1 MCKYILDKINAFCN
15 LMNDTTT
22 CKKIIYTL
30 HFLISVCLF
39 ASLISCGAKSKEDIP
54 SPFLNLPEYK
64 LSEEEK
70 DHLNRKCSEWF
81 DTMLRRSNFNG
92 GMLVSKN
99 GIPVFETYRGL
110 SHVKNGDSISNL
122 TPFHIASVSKTF
134 TAMSILLLENQ
145 GKLNI
150 DSSFTHYFPEAYL
163 PGVSLRMLLNHRS
176 GLPNYAYF
184 MEDLGWNKKDTLKNE
199 DILHALTTRRKEI
212 KNIGRSDKYFSYSNT
227 NYALLALVIE
237 KVSGKSYSAFL
248 QENFFTPLQM
258 NNTFVY
264 RMNDSLHD
272 GLSYDGRGTAIPV
285 NFLDDIYGDK
295 NIYSTP
301 RDLLQWSR
309 GLEPGIIFDS
319 ATLAKAF
326 TPYSNEKPGKKNYG
340 LGWRM
345 NIFSDGSKTIF
356 HNGWWHGNN
365 AVFIHLYEQ
374 NACIIVLGNY
384 FTRNIYKAHQLIGL
398 FIHSLAD
405 EVHLFEE

>member
-1 MCKYILDKINAFCN
+1 MCKYILDKINALLN
-15 LMNDTTT
+15 LMNDITSRN
-22 CKKIIYTL
+22 KSFYAL
-30 HFLISVCLF
+30 NFLLSLCVVVY
-39 ASLISCGAKSKEDIP
+39 LISCGAKSKQDIP
-54 SPFLNLPEYK
+54 SPYIKLPTYT
-64 LSEEEK
+64 LSEEENAE
-70 DHLNRKCSEWF
+70 LNRKCSMWF
-81 DTMLRRSNFNG
+81 DSMLRKSNFNG
-92 GMLVSKN
+92 GMLVAKN

-110 SHVKNGDSISNL
+110 THIKKGDTISSN

-134 TAMSILLLENQ
+134 TAMSILLLEQQ

-150 DSSFTHYFPEAYL
+150 DSSFTHYLPDAYL
-163 PGVSLRMLLNHRS
+163 PGVTLRMLMNHRS

-184 MEDLGWNKKDTLKNE
+184 MEDLGWNKKDTLRNE
-199 DILHALTTRRKEI
+199 DILNALSTRRNEI
-212 KNIGRSDKYFSYSNT
+212 KNIGRPDRYFSYSNT
-227 NYALLALVIE
+227 NYALLGLVIE
-237 KVSGKSYSAFL
+237 KVSGQTYSDFL
-248 QENFFTPLQM
+248 KENFFTPLQM

-264 RMNDSLHD
+264 NMKDSLHD
-272 GLSYDGRGTAIPV
+272 GLSYDHRGVAIPV

-295 NIYSTP
+295 NIFSTP

-326 TPYSNEKPGKKNYG
+326 TPYSNEKPGRKNYG

-345 NIFSDGSKTIF
+345 NVFNDGTKTIF

-374 NACIIVLGNY
+374 NACIVVVGNY

-398 FIHSLAD
+398 FIGSLSD
-405 EVHLFEE
+405 ELKQLED